1 MEARAIARQQRIS
14 PMKVREVTREIQ
26 GLPIS
31 RALDICNFTPRKAA
45 RLVGR
50 TLKSAIANAENNHEM
65 DVNSLVVKTA
75 VVGEGRAL
83 HRVTPRAR
91 GSASTIKRRSSHI
104 TIVLSDEIEVPTRAD
119 RSPPRKKAR
128 KKSTPAKGRTT
139 TKAKSDT
146 ETSRADAE

>member
-1 MEARAIARQQRIS
+1 
-14 PMKVREVTREIQ
+14 MKAREVAREIQ

-45 RLVGR
+45 RFVGK

-104 TIVLSDEIEVPTRAD
+104 TIILSDEIKVPTRAE
-119 RSPPRKKAR
+119 RSTRSKQR
-128 KKSTPAKGRTT
+128 R
-139 TKAKSDT
+139 TKAGAAKRGRAEAESENKSSGT
-146 ETSRADAE
+146 QAE